1 MARQAARA
9 QTVGAIAGAGLGI
22 IFLSWNLEWE
32 VNQMRELFCASSGYA
47 LRVLLYVVLA
57 TWQAMQ
63 AHGYDDGGL
72 LDCAL
77 GMLQFFWPLLRVV
90 ARAH

>member
-1 MARQAARA
+1 MGRREALA
-9 QTVGAIAGAGLGI
+9 QTAKAIAGGGLGI
-22 IFLSWNLEWE
+22 IFLCWNLEWE
-32 VNQMRELFCASSGYA
+32 ANQMRELFCVAAGYA
-47 LRVLLYVVLA
+47 LRLLLYVVLA

-72 LDCAL
+72 LDCTL
-77 GMLQFFWPLLRVV
+77 GTLRFFWPLLCVV